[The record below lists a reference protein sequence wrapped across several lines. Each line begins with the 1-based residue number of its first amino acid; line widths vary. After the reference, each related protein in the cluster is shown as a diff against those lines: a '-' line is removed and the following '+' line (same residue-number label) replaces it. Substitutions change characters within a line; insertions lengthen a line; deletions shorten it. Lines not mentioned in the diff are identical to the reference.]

1 MNYFVLSNVNHSN
14 GHLNLDFGVNTKS
27 EIKEKVY
34 EAFRKQ
40 TERAKRLGFRIKR
53 SYIDEQSRV
62 WNVLVKGD
70 KTVKLVVCNDENR
83 GLL

>member
-14 GHLNLDFGVNTKS
+14 EPLNLDFGVNTKS

-53 SYIDEQSRV
+53 SYIDEQFRV

>member
-34 EAFRKQ
+34 EAFRQQ

-70 KTVKLVVCNDENR
+70 KTVKLVVCNDKNR

>member
-1 MNYFVLSNVNHSN
+1 MNYFILSNVNYSN
-14 GHLNLDFGVNTKS
+14 KPLNLDFGVNTKS

-40 TERAKRLGFRIKR
+40 TERAKRLGFAIEK
-53 SYIDEQSRV
+53 SYIDEQFRV
-62 WNVLVKGD
+62 WNILVKGG
-70 KTVKLVVCNDENR
+70 KTVKLVLCNDKNR

>member
-14 GHLNLDFGVNTKS
+14 EPLNLDFGVNTKS

-40 TERAKRLGFRIKR
+40 TEHAKRLGFTIKK

-70 KTVKLVVCNDENR
+70 KTIKLVACNDKNR

>member
-1 MNYFVLSNVNHSN
+1 MNYFVLSNVNHGN
-14 GHLNLDFGVNTKS
+14 EPLNLDFGVNTKS

-40 TERAKRLGFRIKR
+40 TECAKRLGFTIKR
-53 SYIDEQSRV
+53 SYIDEQFRV

-70 KTVKLVVCNDENR
+70 KTVKLVICNDKNR

>member
-1 MNYFVLSNVNHSN
+1 MNYFVLSNVNYSN
-14 GHLNLDFGVNTKS
+14 KPLNLDFGVNTKS

-34 EAFRKQ
+34 EAFRQQ

-53 SYIDEQSRV
+53 SYIDEQFRV

-70 KTVKLVVCNDENR
+70 KTVKLVVCDDKNR

>member
-1 MNYFVLSNVNHSN
+1 MNYFVLSNVNYSN
-14 GHLNLDFGVNTKS
+14 KPLNLDFGVNSKS

-40 TERAKRLGFRIKR
+40 TERAKRLGFAIKR

-70 KTVKLVVCNDENR
+70 KTVKLVVCNDQNR

>member
-40 TERAKRLGFRIKR
+40 TERAKRLGFRIER
-53 SYIDEQSRV
+53 SYIDEQFRV

-70 KTVKLVVCNDENR
+70 KTVKLVVCDDKNR

>member
-14 GHLNLDFGVNTKS
+14 EPLNLDFGVNTKS

-34 EAFRKQ
+34 QAFRQQ
-40 TERAKRLGFRIKR
+40 TERAKRLGFTIKK

-70 KTVKLVVCNDENR
+70 KTVKLVVCNDKNR

>member
-1 MNYFVLSNVNHSN
+1 MNYFVLSNVNYSN
-14 GHLNLDFGVNTKS
+14 KPLNLDFGVNTKS

-34 EAFRKQ
+34 QAFRQQ
-40 TERAKRLGFRIKR
+40 TERAKRLGFRIER
-53 SYIDEQSRV
+53 SYIDKQSRV

-70 KTVKLVVCNDENR
+70 KTVKLVVCNDKNR

>member
-34 EAFRKQ
+34 QAFRQQ
-40 TERAKRLGFRIKR
+40 TERAKRLGFRIER
-53 SYIDEQSRV
+53 SYIDKQFRV

-70 KTVKLVVCNDENR
+70 KTIKLVVCNDKNR

>member
-1 MNYFVLSNVNHSN
+1 MNYFVLSNVNYSN

-34 EAFRKQ
+34 EAFRQQ
-40 TERAKRLGFRIKR
+40 TERAKRLGFVIEK
-53 SYIDEQSRV
+53 SYIDEQFRV
-62 WNVLVKGD
+62 WTVFVKGD
-70 KTVKLVVCNDENR
+70 KTVKLVVCDDKNR

>member
-1 MNYFVLSNVNHSN
+1 MNYFILSNVNYSN
-14 GHLNLDFGVNTKS
+14 KPLNLDFGVNTKS

-34 EAFRKQ
+34 QAFRQQ
-40 TERAKRLGFRIKR
+40 TERAKRLGFTIEK

-70 KTVKLVVCNDENR
+70 KTVKLVVCNDKNR

>member
-1 MNYFVLSNVNHSN
+1 MNYFVLSNVNYSN
-14 GHLNLDFGVNTKS
+14 KPLNLDFGVNTKS

-40 TERAKRLGFRIKR
+40 TERAKRLGFRIER
-53 SYIDEQSRV
+53 SYIDEQFRV

-70 KTVKLVVCNDENR
+70 KTVKLVVCTDKNR

>member
-1 MNYFVLSNVNHSN
+1 MNYFVLSNVNYSN
-14 GHLNLDFGVNTKS
+14 KPLNLDFGVNSKS

-40 TERAKRLGFRIKR
+40 TERAKRLGFAIEK
-53 SYIDEQSRV
+53 SYIDEQFRV
-62 WNVLVKGD
+62 WNILVKGD
-70 KTVKLVVCNDENR
+70 KTVKLVVCDDKNR